1 MKTIIRVLPLVALVR
16 LTVHGADVTAQLE
29 KDIETIASMVA
40 ADKKAY
46 VTNYLRKGPSGLGA
60 DFLVATMARN
70 ALNKI
75 QTDRVLLPLARTMHR
90 HAQGTN
96 FPADTRQYGFSQLTG
111 MAGWNNDVA
120 TMTRTLAEEIVR
132 RDTDPLKRAAERF
145 LGPNT
150 QHATQQSAADSPADK
165 LVGRWRHI
173 DRLRNLA
180 SNLTFRK
187 DGTYT
192 GYVEVNGKAS
202 GSFSG
207 NWKVKDGTLYYECT
221 ASSDKIIP
229 AGSKDQDKLID
240 LAKDQYTIENT
251 LGLRETYVR
260 VK

>member
-1 MKTIIRVLPLVALVR
+1 MLVALVR
-16 LTVHGADVTAQLE
+16 LTAPGADVTAQLE
-29 KDIETIASMVA
+29 KDIETLASMVA
-40 ADKKAY
+40 AGEKAY
-46 VTNYLRKGPSGLGA
+46 VTNYLRKGPSGMGA

-75 QTDRVLLPLARTMHR
+75 QTDRVMPSLARTMHR

-96 FPADTRQYGFSQLTG
+96 FPSDTRQYGFSQLTR
-111 MAGWNNDVA
+111 MAGRNNDVA
-120 TMTRTLAEEIVR
+120 AMTRSLAEEIVER
-132 RDTDPLKRAAERF
+132 ETDPLKRSAERF
-145 LGPNT
+145 LRGDA
-150 QHATQQSAADSPADK
+150 QHSTQQSAPGFTADK

-192 GYVEVNGKAS
+192 GHVEVNGKAN

-207 NWKVKDGTLYYECT
+207 NWKLEGGTLYFEYT

-229 AGSKDQDKLID
+229 AGSKDQDKLIE
-240 LAKDQYTIENT
+240 LARDHYTIENT
-251 LGLRETYVR
+251 LGLREIYIR
-260 VK
+260 VE